1 MTNTMTNTMTNRQAT
16 RRGFFGTAAAALM
29 LTSITSAHVQA
40 QNIPLQGKYVP
51 LISYT
56 TTKGLSSS
64 WPGLLEV
71 GIPDVNQMQPT
82 KDAAGRPMKDGW
94 YYVGMLA
101 HKTGGRGSRAD
112 QQLCL
117 VVRKHPRWNGADP
130 LTIPGGFSRQWGTGS
145 AGGFGIFQA
154 TTVQKNYFAVGDIF
168 EHNGSNPDSS
178 HWGYYR
184 MVHDSCVSGRPYRWD
199 WPLWTD
205 EGSGA
210 KEDGSIWGA
219 TTEDAS
225 SDLQYSKP
233 RGDVTDLWSLFKAG
247 VNHQHPAG
255 GLIMLN
261 PAKVEIISGK

>member
-1 MTNTMTNTMTNRQAT
+1 MTNTMTNRQAT
-16 RRGFFGTAAAALM
+16 RRSFFRTVAAAVV
-29 LTSITSAHVQA
+29 LTSIASAQLQA

-56 TTKGLSSS
+56 TTEGLRSSS
-64 WPGLLEV
+64 SSLLEV

-82 KDAAGRPMKDGW
+82 KDAAGRPLNDGW

-101 HKTGGRGSRAD
+101 HNTGGRNSRAD

-117 VVRKHPRWNGADP
+117 VVRKHPLWRGADP
-130 LTIPGGFSRQWGTGS
+130 LTRPAGFSRQWGTGS
-145 AGGFGIFQA
+145 GGGFGIFQA
-154 TTVQKNYFAVGDIF
+154 TTGQKNYFAVGDIF
-168 EHNGSNPDSS
+168 EHNDSHPDSS

-184 MVHDSCVSGRPYRWD
+184 MVYDSCLSGKPYKWAGRYPIWVD
-199 WPLWTD
+199 S
-205 EGSGA
+205 GSGA

-219 TTEDAS
+219 TTEDAN

-233 RGDVTDLWSLFKAG
+233 RVEGPIGLWSIFKAG

-261 PAKVEIISGK
+261 PDKVEIISGK